1 MKLAV
6 AAVLAASLSVLAYG
20 DVQEFDYKWEH
31 PRLTIVRLQ
40 DATDAHDELLFTT
53 EYVLS
58 RCERTFD
65 VEAPALF
72 IEDVLTGDGMAFF
85 RKAPLPHARTDKTPD
100 FRVDARRRRITVN
113 ATAYPCVRVPY
124 TGGAAGHR
132 AVMLHEA
139 HVEGGSGDVTLPLD
153 RNEFNDHVFVPLFCC
168 CLCWLVA
175 PFASEISFSRVGK
188 SNPPCR
194 ESVPP
199 V

>member
-1 MKLAV
+1 MGMKNMTRTPTMKLAV

-124 TGGAAGHR
+124 TGGAAGRVR
-132 AVMLHEA
+132 AATDFQHPKV
-139 HVEGGSGDVTLPLD
+139 HVAWTQPYL
-153 RNEFNDHVFVPLFCC
+153 R
-168 CLCWLVA
+168 A
-175 PFASEISFSRVGK
+175 
-188 SNPPCR
+188 
-194 ESVPP
+194 
-199 V
+199 

>member
-65 VEAPALF
+65 VEAPA
-72 IEDVLTGDGMAFF
+72 
-85 RKAPLPHARTDKTPD
+85 RTLR
-100 FRVDARRRRITVN
+100 FA
-113 ATAYPCVRVPY
+113 VPVV
-124 TGGAAGHR
+124 TFAAAG
-132 AVMLHEA
+132 
-139 HVEGGSGDVTLPLD
+139 
-153 RNEFNDHVFVPLFCC
+153 VPDTADTPAPRRPNSTHTVRKTERKRFMCHLLF
-168 CLCWLVA
+168 
-175 PFASEISFSRVGK
+175 R
-188 SNPPCR
+188 
-194 ESVPP
+194 
-199 V
+199 

>member
-100 FRVDARRRRITVN
+100 FRVDARRRRITVSSSSD
-113 ATAYPCVRVPY
+113 RISE
-124 TGGAAGHR
+124 R
-132 AVMLHEA
+132 AN
-139 HVEGGSGDVTLPLD
+139 T
-153 RNEFNDHVFVPLFCC
+153 
-168 CLCWLVA
+168 
-175 PFASEISFSRVGK
+175 FSRFILK
-188 SNPPCR
+188 TTQ
-194 ESVPP
+194 
-199 V
+199 

>member
-65 VEAPALF
+65 AQVR
-72 IEDVLTGDGMAFF
+72 IEERSGSWRRHMGSMPDQRATG
-85 RKAPLPHARTDKTPD
+85 
-100 FRVDARRRRITVN
+100 RVFEITVPHGVKPS
-113 ATAYPCVRVPY
+113 AASCAWRVRPC
-124 TGGAAGHR
+124 A
-132 AVMLHEA
+132 L
-139 HVEGGSGDVTLPLD
+139 
-153 RNEFNDHVFVPLFCC
+153 
-168 CLCWLVA
+168 
-175 PFASEISFSRVGK
+175 
-188 SNPPCR
+188 
-194 ESVPP
+194 SVP
-199 V
+199 